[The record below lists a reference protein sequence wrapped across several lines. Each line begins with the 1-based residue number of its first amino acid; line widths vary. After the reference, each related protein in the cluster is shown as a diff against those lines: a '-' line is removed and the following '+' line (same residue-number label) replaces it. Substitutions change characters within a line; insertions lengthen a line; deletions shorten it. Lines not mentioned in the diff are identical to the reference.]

1 MSDKDGSG
9 KQVPEQAK
17 GWAGKS
23 VAVVIGLVLLGVLLM
38 RLIPAMLKL
47 LLLAV
52 VVGAVIY
59 LIRVGRSDPTHEDRG

>member
-1 MSDKDGSG
+1 MPMSDGN
-9 KQVPEQAK
+9 KQVPEQTK

-23 VAVVIGLVLLGVLLM
+23 VAIVIALVLLAVLAM

-59 LIRVGRSDPTHEDRG
+59 LIRVGRSDPTHKDQN